1 MHCFHI
7 KSLEGGIIRPV
18 MAKRLSKAL
27 RGKRRWLGLVFT
39 SLFSDRLSFENHL
52 RSVLEDASIT
62 PEIRLMEFY
71 PSTSKKAK
79 ESHLSS
85 KFLESH
91 GYAVV
96 EVRHPSYKRVREIL
110 GHEEAISL
118 YDVRSFTS
126 SGKIRLVRERMGLP
140 LNTRRK

>member
-1 MHCFHI
+1 
-7 KSLEGGIIRPV
+7 

-27 RGKRRWLGLVFT
+27 RGKRRWLGLVFM
-39 SLFSDRLSFENHL
+39 SMFPDRLSFENHL
-52 RSVLEDASIT
+52 RSVLEGASIP
-62 PEIRLMEFY
+62 PEIRLMDFY
-71 PSTSKKAK
+71 HPQSEKAK

-85 KFLESH
+85 EFSKAH

-96 EVRHPSYKRVREIL
+96 EVRHPSYQRVREIF
-110 GHEEAISL
+110 GHEDAMSM

-140 LNTRRK
+140 LNRRKK